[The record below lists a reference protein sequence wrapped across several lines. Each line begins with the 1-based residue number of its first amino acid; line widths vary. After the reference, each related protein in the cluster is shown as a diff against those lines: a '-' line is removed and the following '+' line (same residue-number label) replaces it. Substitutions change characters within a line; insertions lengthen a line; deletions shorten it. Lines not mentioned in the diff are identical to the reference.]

1 MQLIE
6 IKEKVRNT
14 KMPEAIF
21 NVLWASEVDTVD
33 SDSQEE
39 KTMLVDQMQRAEP
52 DGKLMKVP
60 LTSQTQAYI
69 LYQTMP
75 DLINQA
81 YDNED
86 QKLVKLLQKFQA
98 RLHAKLVGGE

>member
-21 NVLWASEVDTVD
+21 NVLWASEVDSVD
-33 SDSQEE
+33 SESQEE
-39 KTMLVDQMQRAEP
+39 HIMLVDQMQRAES
-52 DGKLMKVP
+52 DEKMMKVP
-60 LTSQTQAYI
+60 LTIETQGYI

-75 DLINQA
+75 RLIDQA

-86 QKLVKLLQKFQA
+86 TKLVELLQKFQA
-98 RLHAKLVGGE
+98 RLHAKLVGVQ